1 MLNRDSLFA
10 IQDLKTVD
18 VFVEEWGDSIKLRML
33 AATERFA
40 VNDAANVDGKFD
52 PVAFQTKLIE
62 KSAINEDGTP
72 FFLPGDAAAIGAKSA
87 NAVAKV
93 FEAAAKLNGLGVPAA
108 EEAEKNS

>member
-1 MLNRDSLFA
+1 MLNRDALFA

-18 VFVEEWGDSIKLRML
+18 VFVEEWGDTIRLRML
-33 AATERFA
+33 AATERFE

-87 NAVAKV
+87 GAVAKV
-93 FEAAAKLNGLGVPAA
+93 FEAAAKLNGLGVAA
-108 EEAEKNS
+108 TDDAEKNS